1 MKFIKLVEEVVI
13 EMAKEKLPDGG
24 DCFDAAFDFMYENTI
39 SNEIPNLKLVHGFVS
54 GQGKLNGYRFTHAW
68 CEDEDNVY
76 DYSNGKTVKILKM
89 LYYGIGN
96 INEYQGKYYDKD
108 EFRKMVITH
117 GNKGPWEVENKV
129 YKEKFN
135 PETRRY
141 D

>member
-1 MKFIKLVEEVVI
+1 MKLRNVVYNVVL

-24 DCFDAAFDFMYENTI
+24 DCFDAAFDFMMENGNTI
-39 SNEIPNLKLVHGFVS
+39 ENLKLVHGFVS

-68 CEDEDNVY
+68 CEDDENVY
-76 DYSNGKTVKILKM
+76 DYSNGRTVKIMKM

-96 INEYQGKYYDKD
+96 INEYQGKYYNNE
-108 EFRKMVITH
+108 EFRKMVATH
-117 GNKGPWEVENKV
+117 QNKGPWEVENKV

-135 PETRRY
+135 PETRRF